1 MEGKQVFAVG
11 QTVQV
16 LRNEEGTNWEPGW
29 YKGEI
34 ERFDEENDIVFI
46 RYYKDHVVYS
56 LDATDALWDEVIRP
70 A

>member
-16 LRNEEGTNWEPGW
+16 LWNEEGANWEPGW
-29 YKGEI
+29 YKGEL
-34 ERFDEENDIVFI
+34 ERFDQENDIVFI
-46 RYYKDHVVYS
+46 WYYKEHVVYS
-56 LDATDALWDEVIRP
+56 LDATGTLLDEEIHP

>member
-16 LRNEEGTNWEPGW
+16 LWNEEGTNWKPGW

-34 ERFDEENDIVFI
+34 ERFDEENDIVLYGIIKTMRCTVLMLLVLFWM
-46 RYYKDHVVYS
+46 K
-56 LDATDALWDEVIRP
+56 
-70 A
+70 

>member
-16 LRNEEGTNWEPGW
+16 LWNEEGTNWEPGW

-56 LDATDALWDEVIRP
+56 LDATGALWDEVIRP